1 MVKKGWLR
9 PSFFVYSPRYTKAL
23 APEPIP
29 ADMMLEAQS
38 LECVRDDRLL
48 FSDLSFAVAEAEVLQ
63 IEGSNGSGK
72 TSLLRIICGLRQ
84 AEAGQVLWHGESI
97 VSNREDFYA
106 NMVYI
111 GHLPCIKGDLTVLEN
126 VRSLLDTRSLSLG
139 TDEIETA
146 LAKVGLATYEDVQG
160 KALSS
165 GQRRRI
171 LLAFVELSRAKLWVL
186 DEPLTALDVQ
196 GVSLM
201 ESMILDHQRAGG
213 SVVFTTHH
221 GMQLDCDM
229 ASVQL
234 GHKVRG

>member
-1 MVKKGWLR
+1 M
-9 PSFFVYSPRYTKAL
+9 SA
-23 APEPIP
+23 EN
-29 ADMMLEAQS
+29 MLKVQS

-48 FSDLSFAVAEAEVLQ
+48 FNDLSFAVAEAEVLQ
-63 IEGSNGSGK
+63 IEGPNGSGK

-84 AEAGQVLWHGESI
+84 AEAGQVLWRGESI
-97 VSNREDFYA
+97 TSSREDYYA

-126 VRSLLDTRSLSLG
+126 VRSLLDTRSLALSNA
-139 TDEIETA
+139 EIEVA
-146 LAKVGLATYEDVQG
+146 LVKVGLATYDDVPG

-171 LLAFVELSRAKLWVL
+171 LLAFIELSQAKLWIL

-196 GVSLM
+196 GVTLM
-201 ESMILDHQRAGG
+201 ESMILEHQRSGG

-221 GMQLDCDM
+221 GMQLDCEM
-229 ASVQL
+229 SSVQL
-234 GHKVRG
+234 GRNSIIKALE

>member
-1 MVKKGWLR
+1 M
-9 PSFFVYSPRYTKAL
+9 F
-23 APEPIP
+23 
-29 ADMMLEAQS
+29 EARS

-48 FSDLSFAVAEAEVLQ
+48 FNDLSFAVAESEVLQ
-63 IEGSNGSGK
+63 IEGPNGSGK
-72 TSLLRIICGLRQ
+72 TSLLRILCGLRL
-84 AEAGQVLWHGESI
+84 AEAGHVLWQGESI
-97 VSNREDFYA
+97 ISNREDYYA

-111 GHLPCIKGDLTVLEN
+111 GHLPCVKGDLTVLEN

-139 TDEIETA
+139 NEEIEAA
-146 LAKVGLATYEDVQG
+146 LAKVGLASYEDVPG

-171 LLAFVELSRAKLWVL
+171 LLAFVELSQAKLWIL

-201 ESMILDHQRAGG
+201 ESMIMEHKQSGG

-221 GMQLDCDM
+221 GMQLECEM
-229 ASVQL
+229 SSVQL
-234 GHKVRG
+234 GRKARG